1 MAAVHRS
8 LLLRDIGVRDHLR
21 SAAGHALAF
30 AVELHRAPADG
41 EVSGRLELLDERRR
55 SRSRPQLSAFRY
67 WLVRMREDRDLS
79 GQSPSLTHTIR
90 HT

>member
-21 SAAGHALAF
+21 IEHGDTCALQAQ
-30 AVELHRAPADG
+30 ASSIAK
-41 EVSGRLELLDERRR
+41 R
-55 SRSRPQLSAFRY
+55 SDP
-67 WLVRMREDRDLS
+67 RDLS
-79 GQSPSLTHTIR
+79 GQAPSRTHTIR